1 MSEELAIEPVET
13 VTDAPAEVTET
24 PEPSE
29 AQTDETAEA
38 PAEAK
43 EEQKPELTEADKIR
57 HAMQKRI
64 DRLTAKSS
72 AAEQQLQEVME
83 RLKQFDQPET
93 NDAPK
98 EDDFETVEDYLKAVG
113 KWEAKQEAAKA
124 EQEKTAQAQ
133 KQAFEA
139 KMNAKRAEFEAKEA
153 ELRKT
158 TPDYDETVQVLNE
171 YVDGVDQKSAEF
183 QVFRD
188 VLMGSNDMA
197 AMSYHLGKN
206 PEILE
211 NLSKADPITIA
222 RTLFRIE
229 YDLEKAPKPQ
239 PSVSPKPPRAVS
251 SKSNATK
258 SLAESSPEDIVKW
271 ASQYK

>member
-1 MSEELAIEPVET
+1 MSEELAIEPVEA

-83 RLKQFDQPET
+83 RLKQFDQPKT

-124 EQEKTAQAQ
+124 EQERRHKEIQA
-133 KQAFEA
+133 KQQEIEDGQRKIFDL
-139 KMNAKRAEFEAKEA
+139 RAD

-158 TPDYDETVQVLNE
+158 TPDFDDTAQAFVEEL
-171 YVDGVDQKSAEF
+171 AELKPSEGTEALKTII
-183 QVFRD
+183 RSSPLGAD
-188 VLMGSNDMA
+188 LI
-197 AMSYHLGKN
+197 YHLGKN
-206 PEILE
+206 PDVVESLKKTDTVG
-211 NLSKADPITIA
+211 LA

-239 PSVSPKPPRAVS
+239 PSVSPKPPRAVG

>member
-83 RLKQFDQPET
+83 RLKQFDQPKT

-98 EDDFETVEDYLKAVG
+98 EEDFETVEDYLKAVG
-113 KWEAKQEAAKA
+113 KWEAKQEFARA
-124 EQEKTAQAQ
+124 EQDKAAQTQ

-139 KMNAKRAEFEAKEA
+139 RMTEKRASFEAKEA
-153 ELRKT
+153 ELRKA
-158 TPDYDETVQVLNE
+158 TPDYDDAVQVLNE
-171 YVDGVDQKSAEF
+171 YIETVDQKSPGF

-188 VLMGSNDMA
+188 VMMESEDMA

-206 PEILE
+206 PEIVE
-211 NLSKADPITIA
+211 KLSKSNPIEVA
-222 RTLFRIE
+222 RILFNLER
-229 YDLEKAPKPQ
+229 DLKETPKKAAQVAPKPPTAIKAQ
-239 PSVSPKPPRAVS
+239 GVDK
-251 SKSNATK
+251 
-258 SLAESSPEDIVKW
+258 AEDLMSGKELLKRHKLI
-271 ASQYK
+271 